1 MVNKIASKKVLL
13 VITIAIIAIVSIF
26 FAIPKTGLLTFSFAS
41 KQEIES
47 KVKEIFELSNPG
59 TKIEIA
65 SFSEEGELY
74 KILIKATGSL
84 GTNYM
89 EIYITKDGKYLIQNP
104 ISIEASIENIKRLN
118 KLVDCL
124 YEKGVRIYGLSNDT
138 GTLLQFNVLGR
149 SSTKLFVLCDGDMLQ
164 QCINA
169 GIEEVPSIVINGVI
183 YKGAKTADWL
193 AEQAGCKI

>member
-1 MVNKIASKKVLL
+1 
-13 VITIAIIAIVSIF
+13 
-26 FAIPKTGLLTFSFAS
+26 
-41 KQEIES
+41 
-47 KVKEIFELSNPG
+47 IFELSNPG
-59 TKIEIA
+59 TTIEIA

>member
-1 MVNKIASKKVLL
+1 MVNSLASKKIL
-13 VITIAIIAIVSIF
+13 IV
-26 FAIPKTGLLTFSFAS
+26 FAILIIGLVAFLFSFQKTGLLTLRSAS
-41 KQEIES
+41 KQEIER
-47 KVKEIFELSNPG
+47 KVKEVFELSNPG
-59 TKIEIA
+59 TLIEIA
-65 SFSEEGELY
+65 SFTEDGELY
-74 KILIKATGSL
+74 KVLIKGIGAL

-89 EIYITKDGKYLIQNP
+89 EIYVTKDGKYIIQNP

-149 SSTKLFVLCDGDMLQ
+149 NSAKLFILCDGEMLQ

-193 AEQAGCKI
+193 AQQAGCKI